1 MNTLEKLA
9 WMTVIGLLLT
19 QVYGCTL
26 RTEDFDVMCEVTIT
40 ATLTD
45 PEKELVDVSGMTVQ
59 FENTNT
65 RETIK
70 KEIDKLPY
78 TIKVQKG
85 LYQRIY
91 MDGNGV
97 IEKSIISG
105 EKKSQWVRG
114 SVNEVYL
121 LDDKAQVN
129 VTLKYMRN

>member
-45 PEKELVDVSGMTVQ
+45 PEKELVDVSGMTIQ